1 MASITGLQSGN
12 FTDIDV
18 IYSISIDGDNGQTG
32 QVLSSDGENTLWI
45 NGSAIDREDLTA
57 ADTTI
62 TISGGA
68 YDGTVARTIQ
78 TNKVP
83 NALTAGTN
91 ISFNTGT
98 TYDGS
103 AAITLNATDTNT
115 QLNLTADLPI
125 VIDSSGGGL
134 NKNVE
139 LNFDSDTLNVGGG
152 ELAVSKV
159 PNVLTFTGYD
169 TGTFDGSSSLTINLV
184 DTNTTYSAGTNLNLS
199 GTTFNLD
206 TSITS
211 MTSIAFKTDTTTT
224 SITGNSYPLKETSI
238 TNCKITDTSNIVS
251 PFFFVS
257 VYDPSSADADSLT
270 TSFSPI
276 FSSNLSNTFVAKATS
291 CIISLQVFNYSIS
304 GSRWLY
310 LQLGDKGGAE
320 WSAGTTQGGYGT
332 GTRATNRLIHF
343 SDETD
348 KQLEVVEWYL
358 QGLTKGTTYT
368 VNPMAK
374 TSSTLNYIYAGG
386 SYPSSIL
393 KGYYLPEAGV

>member
-1 MASITGLQSGN
+1 MASITGLQSGE

-18 IYSISIDGDNGQTG
+18 IYSISIDGDSGQNG

-68 YDGTVARTIQ
+68 YDGAVARTIQ

-83 NALTAGTN
+83 NSLTAGAN

-103 AAITLNATDTNT
+103 AARTITATDTNT

-159 PNVLTFTGYD
+159 PNVLT
-169 TGTFDGSSSLTINLV
+169 
-184 DTNTTYSAGTNLNLS
+184 AGTNLSYSS
-199 GTTFNLD
+199 GADFDGGNARTINLD

-211 MTSIAFKTDTTTT
+211 MTSIAFKTDNTTT

-270 TSFSPI
+270 TSFASI
-276 FSSNLSNTFVAKATS
+276 FSSNLSNSFVAKATS

-320 WSAGTTQGGYGT
+320 WSGGTTQGGYGT
-332 GTRATNRLIHF
+332 GTRATNRNIHF

-386 SYPSSIL
+386 SYPASIL
-393 KGYYLPEAGV
+393 KGYYLPEAGS

>member
-1 MASITGLQSGN
+1 MASITGLQSGE

-18 IYSISIDGDNGQTG
+18 IYSISIDGDSGQNG

-57 ADTTI
+57 ANDTI

-68 YDGTVARTIQ
+68 YDGAVARTIQ

-103 AAITLNATDTNT
+103 GAITITATDTNT

-152 ELAVSKV
+152 ELAVSAV
-159 PNVLTFTGYD
+159 PNVLT
-169 TGTFDGSSSLTINLV
+169 
-184 DTNTTYSAGTNLNLS
+184 AGTNLSYSS
-199 GTTFNLD
+199 GADFDGGNARTINLD

-257 VYDPSSADADSLT
+257 VYDPSSADSDSLS
-270 TSFSPI
+270 TSFSTI
-276 FSSNLSNTFVAKATS
+276 FSSNLSTSFVAKATS

-320 WSAGTTQGGYGT
+320 WSAGTTEGGYGT
-332 GTRATNRLIHF
+332 GTRATNRNIHY

-386 SYPSSIL
+386 NYPASIL
-393 KGYYLPEAGV
+393 KGYYLPS